1 MSEAKND
8 SEKSVIMIAISV
20 FVIIIGV
27 VTMASWA
34 FATYL
39 FSSTGYL
46 LAGYHT
52 DYYDEIS
59 SDPELSEIS
68 QKYFG
73 VNANE
78 VSDYLLEKSQKSPHV
93 SHLYANLW
101 SRKTARKTFFS
112 KHDKFVRNYES
123 IAKTV
128 SKIGVP
134 TYNWI
139 MLFGYLG
146 ISFIGIIIVL
156 FIWLDPLD
164 DSNNFGGSW
173 HIFSDGTI
181 GMSGGSQLFSTL
193 LLIGLIVAIAVFL
206 APIINLILA
215 IGIFAFGIYSLIT
228 QI

>member
-1 MSEAKND
+1 MSEAK
-8 SEKSVIMIAISV
+8 SESGKSVIMIVISV

-27 VTMASWA
+27 VAMASWA

-46 LAGYHT
+46 LEGYHT
-52 DYYDEIS
+52 DYYDDIS

-78 VSDYLLEKSQKSPHV
+78 VSDYLLEKSQKSPPF

-134 TYNWI
+134 AYNWI

-156 FIWLDPLD
+156 FIWLNPLD

>member
-1 MSEAKND
+1 M
-8 SEKSVIMIAISV
+8 
-20 FVIIIGV
+20 
-27 VTMASWA
+27 
-34 FATYL
+34 
-39 FSSTGYL
+39 
-46 LAGYHT
+46 
-52 DYYDEIS
+52 
-59 SDPELSEIS
+59 
-68 QKYFG
+68 
-73 VNANE
+73 
-78 VSDYLLEKSQKSPHV
+78 
-93 SHLYANLW
+93 
-101 SRKTARKTFFS
+101 
-112 KHDKFVRNYES
+112 RNYES

-156 FIWLDPLD
+156 FIWLNPLD